1 MFFVSFSIL
10 VTVLFFLYGFNC
22 YYLLSVRRRYHCPSS
37 PPLGRKKPRVAIHLP
52 IYNEKYVVGRLLA
65 ACGAMVSSYGKRQAR
80 IVVIDDSDDDTA
92 EEIDHLAAELGHR
105 GIRVD
110 VLRRTERTGFK
121 AGALQLALEECREEY
136 IAVFDADFVPQP
148 LFLTNTVPH
157 MAADDAVGVVQ
168 CRWEHMN
175 ASYNSV
181 TKAVALG
188 IDAHFFVEQPARQA
202 AGCFLNFNGSAG
214 LIRAAAL
221 RQAGGWQADTLSE
234 DLDASY
240 RMQLAGFRILYLR
253 DVATPSEVP
262 PTMPSFRRQQA
273 RWACGSLRA
282 ARKLLPR
289 ILADRSLGLRRRLQ
303 GFIHLT
309 AYMVHPLM
317 FLSFLLGACGAI
329 LAGGV
334 FRAALPGV
342 PSTALWCVIGAC
354 TVAVWLYPL
363 EVLRAR
369 RMSIVRNFPTV
380 LVLGLLGFGICFSNT
395 VEAARALFGRRTA
408 SFRRTPK
415 YAIQERADDWR
426 GKKYQVPLDGL
437 NVGEAAF
444 AIMGAAGAACAFSH
458 GDYAMTF
465 FLLFYTAAFSY
476 VVFMTILQSRQ
487 EAIC

>member
-1 MFFVSFSIL
+1 MFLVACSVL
-10 VTVLFFLYGFNC
+10 VTSLFFLYGFNC
-22 YYLLSVRRRYHCPSS
+22 YYLLSVRRRYLCPAV
-37 PPLGRKKPRVAIHLP
+37 PPLGREKPRVAIHLP
-52 IYNEKYVVGRLLA
+52 VYNERYVVGRLLA
-65 ACGAMVSSYGKRQAR
+65 ACGAMVRSYGKDLAR

-92 EEIDHLAAELGHR
+92 VEVDRRAADLR
-105 GIRVD
+105 RAGIAVE
-110 VLRRTERTGFK
+110 VLRRPERTGFK
-121 AGALQLALEECREEY
+121 AGALQLALEGCREEY

-148 LFLTNTVPH
+148 FFLMNTVPF
-157 MAADDAVGVVQ
+157 MAADDTVGVVQ

-181 TKAVALG
+181 TRAVALG

-289 ILADRSLGLRRRLQ
+289 ILADRSLGVRRRLQ

-309 AYMVHPLM
+309 GYMVHPLM
-317 FLSFLLGACGAI
+317 FFSFLLGACGAI
-329 LAGGV
+329 LQAGASPGKL
-334 FRAALPGV
+334 AGV
-342 PSTALWCVIGAC
+342 PSAALWCVIGAC

-363 EVLRAR
+363 EALRAR
-369 RMSIVRNFPTV
+369 RMSVVRNFPTI

-395 VEAARALFGRRTA
+395 VEAARALFGRKA
-408 SFRRTPK
+408 ACFRRTPK
-415 YAIQERADDWR
+415 YAIQQSADEWR

-437 NVGEAAF
+437 NIMEAVF
-444 AIMGAAGAACAFSH
+444 AVLGLAGTACAIFR
-458 GDYAMTF
+458 GDYAMTL
-465 FLLFYTAAFSY
+465 FLLFYSAAFSY
-476 VVFMTILQSRQ
+476 VVILTVLQSRQ
-487 EAIC
+487 EAIP